1 MSPALLALF
10 AAAFAI
16 GTSEFVIAG
25 ILPAVSED
33 LSISIPTA
41 ALLVSLYALGVAVG
55 GPLLAT
61 FAGRF
66 PKKRL
71 LLVYVGIFVLGY
83 AFCAVA
89 PGFASLLAARVCIA
103 LIHGAYFGTAM
114 VVATGIVEERRRG
127 FAVGLIL
134 AGLTVANIVGVP
146 IGTAIGTNL
155 GWRMTF
161 WAVSGLGVVAFG
173 LITVLVPAADGV
185 GTARGNLAAEF
196 RVLGREPVWTS
207 IAVIVVQTV
216 GQFALFTYIS
226 PLLTSV
232 SGIDINL
239 VPWLLLLFGI
249 GSTIGVLTG
258 GRLADWKLMASLT
271 GILAL
276 QVVVYLLMVPLAGT
290 PWAMAALV
298 LLWGALGFAFGSP
311 AQTRIL
317 VNTRDA
323 PLLASSLIPSSFNV
337 AMAFGAWFGG
347 TLIDRGYSYAVL
359 PWIGAVSAA
368 LATVIAAVSWARE
381 RRSAKIP
388 AASPRM

>member
-25 ILPAVSED
+25 ILPAVSTD

-41 ALLVSLYALGVAVG
+41 ALLVSLYALGVAIG

-61 FAGRF
+61 FTGRY
-66 PKKRL
+66 PKKL
-71 LLVYVGIFVLGY
+71 LLLIYVGVFVVGY

-89 PGFASLLAARVCIA
+89 PSFTALLVARILIA

-114 VVATGIVEERRRG
+114 VVATAVVDERRRG
-127 FAVGLIL
+127 FAVALIL
-134 AGLTVANIVGVP
+134 SGLTVANIIGVP
-146 IGTAIGTNL
+146 IGTAIGTAF

-161 WAVSGLGVVAFG
+161 WAVSGLGVVAFA
-173 LITVLVPAADGV
+173 LITLLVPST
-185 GTARGNLAAEF
+185 GTGDTPHGNFAAELK
-196 RVLGREPVWTS
+196 VLTREPVYSS
-207 IAVIVVQTV
+207 IAVIIVQTV

-226 PLLTSV
+226 PLLTTV
-232 SGIDINL
+232 SGIDIHV
-239 VPWLLLLFGI
+239 VPWLLLLFGV

-276 QVVVYLLMVPLAGT
+276 QVVIYLLMVLPIVT
-290 PWAMAALV
+290 MPWVMGGLV
-298 LLWGALGFAFGSP
+298 LVWGALGFAFGAP

-317 VNTRDA
+317 NNTRDA

-347 TLIDRGYSYAVL
+347 TLIDHGSSYAVL
-359 PWIGAVSAA
+359 PWIGVVSAA
-368 LATVIAAVSWARE
+368 LATAISAASWVRE
-381 RRSAKIP
+381 RTRVPVQA
-388 AASPRM
+388 

>member
-25 ILPAVSED
+25 ILPAVSTD

-61 FAGRF
+61 FTGRY
-66 PKKRL
+66 PKKL
-71 LLVYVGIFVLGY
+71 LLLIYVGIFVVGY

-89 PGFASLLAARVCIA
+89 PSFTALLIARILIA

-114 VVATGIVEERRRG
+114 VVATAVVDERQRG
-127 FAVGLIL
+127 FAVALIL
-134 AGLTVANIVGVP
+134 SGLTVANIIGVP
-146 IGTAIGTNL
+146 IGTAIGTAF

-161 WAVSGLGVVAFG
+161 AAVCGLGVVAFA
-173 LITVLVPAADGV
+173 LIALLVPST
-185 GTARGNLAAEF
+185 GTGDTPHGNLAAELK
-196 RVLGREPVWTS
+196 VLTREPVYTS
-207 IAVIVVQTV
+207 IAVIIVQTV

-226 PLLTSV
+226 PLLTTV
-232 SGIDINL
+232 SGIDIHV
-239 VPWLLLLFGI
+239 VPWLLLLFGV

-276 QVVVYLLMVPLAGT
+276 QVVIYLLMVLPIVT
-290 PWAMAALV
+290 MPWVMGGLV
-298 LLWGALGFAFGSP
+298 LVWGALGFAFGAP

-317 VNTRDA
+317 NNTRDA

-347 TLIDRGYSYAVL
+347 TLIDHGSSYAVL
-359 PWIGAVSAA
+359 PWIGVVSAA
-368 LATVIAAVSWARE
+368 LATAISAASWVRE
-381 RRSAKIP
+381 RTRVPVQA
-388 AASPRM
+388 

>member
-25 ILPAVSED
+25 ILPAVSTD

-41 ALLVSLYALGVAVG
+41 ALLVSLYALGVAIG

-61 FAGRF
+61 FTGRY
-66 PKKRL
+66 PKKL
-71 LLVYVGIFVLGY
+71 LLLIYVGVFVVGY

-89 PGFASLLAARVCIA
+89 PSFTALLVARILIA

-114 VVATGIVEERRRG
+114 VVATAVVDERRRG
-127 FAVGLIL
+127 FAVALIL
-134 AGLTVANIVGVP
+134 SGLTVANIIGVP
-146 IGTAIGTNL
+146 IGTAIGTAF

-161 WAVSGLGVVAFG
+161 WAVSGLGVVAFA
-173 LITVLVPAADGV
+173 LITLLVPST
-185 GTARGNLAAEF
+185 GTGDTPHGNFAAELK
-196 RVLGREPVWTS
+196 VLTREPVYSS
-207 IAVIVVQTV
+207 IAVIIVQTV

-226 PLLTSV
+226 PLLTTV
-232 SGIDINL
+232 SGIDIHV
-239 VPWLLLLFGI
+239 VPWLLLLFGV

-276 QVVVYLLMVPLAGT
+276 QVVIYLLMVLPIVT
-290 PWAMAALV
+290 MPWVMGSLV
-298 LLWGALGFAFGSP
+298 LVWGALGFAFGAP

-317 VNTRDA
+317 NNTRDA

-347 TLIDRGYSYAVL
+347 TLIDHGSSYAVL
-359 PWIGAVSAA
+359 PWIGVVSAA
-368 LATVIAAVSWARE
+368 LATAISAASWVRE
-381 RRSAKIP
+381 RTRVPVQA
-388 AASPRM
+388 

>member
-25 ILPAVSED
+25 ILPAVSTD

-61 FAGRF
+61 FTGRY
-66 PKKRL
+66 PKKL
-71 LLVYVGIFVLGY
+71 LLLIYVGIFVVGY
-83 AFCAVA
+83 AFCSVA
-89 PGFASLLAARVCIA
+89 PNFTSLIIARICIA

-114 VVATGIVEERRRG
+114 VVATTVVEEKSRG
-127 FAVGLIL
+127 FAVALIL
-134 AGLTVANIVGVP
+134 SGLTVANIIGVP
-146 IGTAIGTNL
+146 IGTAIGTAF
-155 GWRMTF
+155 GWRTTF
-161 WAVSGLGVVAFG
+161 AAVCGLGVVAFG
-173 LITVLVPAADGV
+173 LIALLVPST
-185 GTARGNLAAEF
+185 GTGDTPHGNFAAELK
-196 RVLGREPVWTS
+196 VLTREPVYTS
-207 IAVIVVQTV
+207 IAVIVVQTI

-232 SGIDINL
+232 SGIDINV
-239 VPWLLLLFGI
+239 VPWLLLLFGV

-271 GILAL
+271 GILASQIL
-276 QVVVYLLMVPLAGT
+276 IYLLMVTPLVSM
-290 PWAMAALV
+290 PWMMGALV
-298 LLWGALGFAFGSP
+298 LIWGALGFAFGAP

-317 VNTRDA
+317 INTRDA

-347 TLIDRGYSYAVL
+347 TLIDHGSSYAVL
-359 PWIGAVSAA
+359 PWIGVVTAA
-368 LATVIAAVSWARE
+368 LATIISAVSWARE
-381 RRSAKIP
+381 RRS
-388 AASPRM
+388 

>member
-25 ILPAVSED
+25 ILPAVSSD

-55 GPLLAT
+55 GPVLAT
-61 FAGRF
+61 FTGRY
-66 PKKRL
+66 PKKL
-71 LLVYVGIFVLGY
+71 LLLIYVGIFVVGY

-89 PGFASLLAARVCIA
+89 PGFTALLIARIFIA

-114 VVATGIVEERRRG
+114 VVATTIVEERRRG

-134 AGLTVANIVGVP
+134 AGLTVANIIGVP
-146 IGTAIGTNL
+146 IGTAIGTAF

-161 WAVSGLGVVAFG
+161 WAVSGLGVAAFA
-173 LITVLVPAADGV
+173 LITLLVPAA
-185 GTARGNLAAEF
+185 GTGDTPHGNLAAEVK
-196 RVLGREPVWTS
+196 VLAREPVWTS
-207 IAVIVVQTV
+207 IAVIIVQTV

-226 PLLTSV
+226 PLLTTV
-232 SGIDINL
+232 SGIDIDA
-239 VPWLLLLFGI
+239 VPWLLLLFGV

-276 QVVVYLLMVPLAGT
+276 QVVIYLLMVPFAAM
-290 PWAMAALV
+290 PWVMAVLV
-298 LLWGALGFAFGSP
+298 LLWGALGFAFGAP

-317 VNTRDA
+317 SNTRDA

-347 TLIDRGYSYAVL
+347 TLIDGGYSYAVL
-359 PWIGAVSAA
+359 PWIGAASAA

-381 RRSAKIP
+381 GRRADG
-388 AASPRM
+388 

>member
-25 ILPAVSED
+25 ILPAVSTD

-61 FAGRF
+61 FTGRY
-66 PKKRL
+66 PKKL
-71 LLVYVGIFVLGY
+71 LLLIYVGVFVVGY

-89 PGFASLLAARVCIA
+89 PSFTALLVARILIA

-114 VVATGIVEERRRG
+114 VVATAVVDERRRG
-127 FAVGLIL
+127 FAVALIL
-134 AGLTVANIVGVP
+134 SGLTVANIIGVP
-146 IGTAIGTNL
+146 IGTAIGTAF

-161 WAVSGLGVVAFG
+161 WAVSGLGVVAFA
-173 LITVLVPAADGV
+173 LITLLVPST
-185 GTARGNLAAEF
+185 GTGDTPHGNFGAELK
-196 RVLGREPVWTS
+196 VLTREPVYSS
-207 IAVIVVQTV
+207 IAVIIVQTV

-226 PLLTSV
+226 PLLTTV
-232 SGIDINL
+232 SGIDIHV
-239 VPWLLLLFGI
+239 VPWLLLLFGV

-276 QVVVYLLMVPLAGT
+276 QVVIYLLMVLPIVT
-290 PWAMAALV
+290 MPWVMGGLV
-298 LLWGALGFAFGSP
+298 LVWGALGFAFGAP

-317 VNTRDA
+317 NNTRDA

-347 TLIDRGYSYAVL
+347 TLIDHGSSYAVL
-359 PWIGAVSAA
+359 PWIGVVSAA
-368 LATVIAAVSWARE
+368 LATAISAASWVRE
-381 RRSAKIP
+381 RTRVPVQA
-388 AASPRM
+388 

>member
-25 ILPAVSED
+25 ILPAVSTD

-61 FAGRF
+61 FTGRY
-66 PKKRL
+66 PKKL
-71 LLVYVGIFVLGY
+71 LLLIYVGVFVVGY

-89 PGFASLLAARVCIA
+89 PSFTALLVARILIA

-114 VVATGIVEERRRG
+114 VVATAVVDERRRG
-127 FAVGLIL
+127 FAVALIL
-134 AGLTVANIVGVP
+134 SGLTVANIIGVP
-146 IGTAIGTNL
+146 IGTAIGTAF

-161 WAVSGLGVVAFG
+161 WAVSGLGVVAFA
-173 LITVLVPAADGV
+173 LITLLVPST
-185 GTARGNLAAEF
+185 GTGDTPHGNFAAELK
-196 RVLGREPVWTS
+196 VLTREPVYTS
-207 IAVIVVQTV
+207 IAVIIVQTV

-226 PLLTSV
+226 PLLTTV
-232 SGIDINL
+232 SGIDIHV
-239 VPWLLLLFGI
+239 VPWLLLLFGV

-276 QVVVYLLMVPLAGT
+276 QVVIYLLMVLPIVT
-290 PWAMAALV
+290 MPWVMGGLV
-298 LLWGALGFAFGSP
+298 LVWGALGFAFGAP

-317 VNTRDA
+317 NNTRDA

-347 TLIDRGYSYAVL
+347 TLIDHGSSYAVL
-359 PWIGAVSAA
+359 PWIGVVSAA
-368 LATVIAAVSWARE
+368 LATAISAASWVRE
-381 RRSAKIP
+381 RTRVPVQA
-388 AASPRM
+388 

>member
-25 ILPAVSED
+25 ILPAVSTD

-61 FAGRF
+61 FTGRY
-66 PKKRL
+66 PKKL
-71 LLVYVGIFVLGY
+71 LLLIYVGVFVVGY

-89 PGFASLLAARVCIA
+89 PSFTALLVARILIA

-114 VVATGIVEERRRG
+114 VVATAVVDERRRG
-127 FAVGLIL
+127 FAVALIL
-134 AGLTVANIVGVP
+134 SGLTVANIIGVP
-146 IGTAIGTNL
+146 IGTAIGTAF

-161 WAVSGLGVVAFG
+161 WAVSGLGVVAFA
-173 LITVLVPAADGV
+173 LITLLVPST
-185 GTARGNLAAEF
+185 GTGDTPHGNFAAELK
-196 RVLGREPVWTS
+196 VLTREPVYTS
-207 IAVIVVQTV
+207 IAVIIVQTV

-226 PLLTSV
+226 PLLTTV
-232 SGIDINL
+232 SGIDIHV
-239 VPWLLLLFGI
+239 VPWLLLLFGV

-276 QVVVYLLMVPLAGT
+276 QVVIYLLMVLPIVT
-290 PWAMAALV
+290 MPWVMGSLV
-298 LLWGALGFAFGSP
+298 LVWGALGFAFGAP

-317 VNTRDA
+317 NNTRDA

-347 TLIDRGYSYAVL
+347 TLIDHGSSYAVL
-359 PWIGAVSAA
+359 PWIGVVSAA
-368 LATVIAAVSWARE
+368 LATAISAASWVRE
-381 RRSAKIP
+381 RTRVPVQA
-388 AASPRM
+388 

>member
-25 ILPAVSED
+25 ILPAVSGD

-55 GPLLAT
+55 GPVLAT
-61 FAGRF
+61 FTGRS
-66 PKKRL
+66 PKKL
-71 LLVYVGIFVLGY
+71 LLMIYVGIFVVGY
-83 AFCAVA
+83 AFCAMA
-89 PGFASLLAARVCIA
+89 PGFTALLVARIFIA

-114 VVATGIVEERRRG
+114 VVATTIVEEKRRG

-134 AGLTVANIVGVP
+134 AGLTVANIIGVP
-146 IGTAIGTNL
+146 IGTTIGTAF
-155 GWRMTF
+155 GWRTTF
-161 WAVSGLGVVAFG
+161 WAVSGLGVLAFA
-173 LITVLVPAADGV
+173 LIALLVPAA
-185 GTARGNLAAEF
+185 GTGDAPHGNLAAEI
-196 RVLGREPVWTS
+196 RVLAREPVWTS
-207 IAVIVVQTV
+207 IAVIIVQTV

-232 SGIDINL
+232 SGIDIDV
-239 VPWLLLLFGI
+239 VPWLLLLFGV

-276 QVVVYLLMVPLAGT
+276 QVVVYLLMVPFAT
-290 PWAMAALV
+290 MPWIMAVLV

-347 TLIDRGYSYAVL
+347 SLIDGGYSYAVL
-359 PWIGAVSAA
+359 PWIGAISAA

-381 RRSAKIP
+381 RG
-388 AASPRM
+388 PRNG

>member
-1 MSPALLALF
+1 MPAALLALF

-25 ILPAVSED
+25 ILPAVSTD

-41 ALLVSLYALGVAVG
+41 GLLVSLYALGVAIG
-55 GPLLAT
+55 GPLLAIFT
-61 FAGRF
+61 GRY

-71 LLVYVGIFVLGY
+71 LLIYVGIFTVGY
-83 AFCAVA
+83 VFCAIA
-89 PGFASLLAARVCIA
+89 PNYSSLLIARFLIA

-114 VVATGIVEERRRG
+114 VVATSVVEANRRG
-127 FAVGLIL
+127 FAVALIL
-134 AGLTVANIVGVP
+134 AGLTVANIIGVP
-146 IGTAIGTNL
+146 IGTAIGTAF

-161 WAVSGLGVVAFG
+161 WAVSALGVVAFL
-173 LITVLVPAADGV
+173 LISLLVPRPNAEEAQHGS
-185 GTARGNLAAEF
+185 LAAELK
-196 RVLGREPVWTS
+196 VLLREPVLTS
-207 IAVIVVQTV
+207 IAVIIIQTI

-226 PLLTSV
+226 PLLTTV
-232 SGIDINL
+232 SGIDL
-239 VPWLLLLFGI
+239 GVVPWLLLLFGV

-276 QVVVYLLMVPLAGT
+276 QVVVYLLMIPFAPM
-290 PWAMAALV
+290 PWVMGGLV

-317 VNTRDA
+317 INTKDA
-323 PLLASSLIPSSFNV
+323 PLLASSLIPSSFNI

-347 TLIDRGYSYAVL
+347 SLIDQGSSYAVL
-359 PWIGAVSAA
+359 PWIGAVTAA
-368 LATVIAAVSWARE
+368 LATVVSAISWARE
-381 RRSAKIP
+381 RQKLQTKP
-388 AASPRM
+388 A

>member
-25 ILPAVSED
+25 ILPAVSTD

-61 FAGRF
+61 FTGRY
-66 PKKRL
+66 PKKL
-71 LLVYVGIFVLGY
+71 LLLIYVGVFVVGY

-89 PGFASLLAARVCIA
+89 PSFTALLVARILIA

-114 VVATGIVEERRRG
+114 VVATAVVDERRRG
-127 FAVGLIL
+127 FAVALIL
-134 AGLTVANIVGVP
+134 SGLTVANIIGVP
-146 IGTAIGTNL
+146 IGTAIGTAF

-161 WAVSGLGVVAFG
+161 WAVSGLGVVAFA
-173 LITVLVPAADGV
+173 LITLLVPST
-185 GTARGNLAAEF
+185 GTGDTPHGNLAAELK
-196 RVLGREPVWTS
+196 VLTREPVYSS
-207 IAVIVVQTV
+207 IAVIIVQTV

-226 PLLTSV
+226 PLLTTV
-232 SGIDINL
+232 SGIDIHV
-239 VPWLLLLFGI
+239 VPWLLLLFGV

-276 QVVVYLLMVPLAGT
+276 QVVIYLLMVLPIVT
-290 PWAMAALV
+290 MPWVMGSLV
-298 LLWGALGFAFGSP
+298 LVWGALGFAFGAP

-317 VNTRDA
+317 NNTRDA

-347 TLIDRGYSYAVL
+347 TLIDHGSSYAVL
-359 PWIGAVSAA
+359 PWIGVVSAA
-368 LATVIAAVSWARE
+368 LATAISAASWVRE
-381 RRSAKIP
+381 RTRVPVQA
-388 AASPRM
+388 